1 MHRLLFLNRFP
12 WWARIPLKTALFLA
26 VGLAVCFPHPGR
38 LVTHVNRW
46 RNPDALIEP
55 DAPLLQPLVEEVR
68 RKIPPDAAPRE
79 ALSIV
84 ERYVYQ
90 RIPYEWD
97 WNNWLNAD
105 YLPTVAETIERGK
118 EDCDGRAVVAASLL
132 RKLGFHAELVTDFAH
147 VWVRTEQGELMGP
160 GKQQAVVATA
170 EGLRVK
176 SSALAALPRALA
188 YGIAPF
194 PLPRELILALAAWYL
209 LLRRG
214 AGAGCALASL
224 ALLLDGLL
232 FLRIGGQDHT
242 KPIVWM
248 QLVGLANW
256 LMALM
261 CLTLWARHNAR
272 QARKPAD

>member
-1 MHRLLFLNRFP
+1 MHRLLFLNRFR
-12 WWARIPLKTALFLA
+12 WWVRFPLKTAMFL
-26 VGLAVCFPHPGR
+26 VLWLAVCFPHPGR

-55 DAPLLQPLVEEVR
+55 DAPALQPLVEEVR

-97 WNNWLNAD
+97 WINWLNAD

-118 EDCDGRAVVAASLL
+118 EDCDGRAVIAASLL
-132 RKLGFHAELVTDFAH
+132 RKLGYHAELVTDFAH

-160 GKQQAVVATA
+160 GKQQAVVATT

-176 SSALAALPRALA
+176 PSALAALPRALA

-194 PLPRELILALAAWYL
+194 PLARELILVFAVWYL

-214 AGAGCALASL
+214 GGVGCALA
-224 ALLLDGLL
+224 ALVLLIDGLL

-242 KPIVWM
+242 KPVVWM
-248 QLVGLANW
+248 QLVGLSNW
-256 LMALM
+256 LGALV
-261 CLTLWARHNAR
+261 CLTIWARHNA
-272 QARKPAD
+272 QLPGQTTA